1 MEGKPWNT
9 SFILRRD
16 IFLSCFG
23 MESLQKDGLEHKL
36 MVGPSESYRMMWKA
50 NGAEGGGSR
59 PSLTFVG
66 LL

>member
-1 MEGKPWNT
+1 M
-9 SFILRRD
+9 L
-16 IFLSCFG
+16 CFG

-36 MVGPSESYRMMWKA
+36 MVGPSESYGMMWKA

>member
-1 MEGKPWNT
+1 M
-9 SFILRRD
+9 L
-16 IFLSCFG
+16 CFG

-36 MVGPSESYRMMWKA
+36 MVGPSEGNGMMWKA
-50 NGAEGGGSR
+50 SGTERGASR